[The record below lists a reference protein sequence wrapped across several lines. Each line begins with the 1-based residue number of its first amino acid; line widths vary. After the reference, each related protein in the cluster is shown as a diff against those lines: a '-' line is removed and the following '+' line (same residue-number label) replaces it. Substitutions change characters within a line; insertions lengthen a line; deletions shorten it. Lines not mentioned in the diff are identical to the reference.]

1 MKNLLITA
9 VLVLSSYAGFS
20 QTDSV
25 VVDTTAKDTVVRI
38 HSLESLT
45 PLTKVALTTI
55 YLNQVANLSDLL
67 GKTALREGDVPTN
80 RYINGQ
86 WKSID
91 NAVLKH
97 NKVTLEKYKSIIPYA
112 DKDEIINSIL
122 FLQEMTLQMQ
132 TI

>member
-80 RYINGQ
+80 RYINSH